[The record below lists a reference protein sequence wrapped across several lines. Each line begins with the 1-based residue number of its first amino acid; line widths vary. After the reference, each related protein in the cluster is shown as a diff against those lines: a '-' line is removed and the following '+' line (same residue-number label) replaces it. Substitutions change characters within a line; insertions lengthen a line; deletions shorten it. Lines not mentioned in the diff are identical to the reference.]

1 MSIIIMNK
9 FSSYM
14 AYTFPSICKILLHSK
29 HLNKILFEIVNFGFL
44 QHFSEAIK
52 NTSSSTT
59 KIQMIKKMQVLKQI
73 ITLHKIPTSTN
84 IKQEI
89 NLHDMSDE
97 DSSVV
102 GGE

>member
-1 MSIIIMNK
+1 MWH
-9 FSSYM
+9 
-14 AYTFPSICKILLHSK
+14 ILFQAFVKYHLHCK

-59 KIQMIKKMQVLKQI
+59 KIQMLKNVS
-73 ITLHKIPTSTN
+73 TEANYYYTKFSSTN

-89 NLHDMSDE
+89 IYMTCLMKIHL
-97 DSSVV
+97 
-102 GGE
+102 

>member
-1 MSIIIMNK
+1 MWH
-9 FSSYM
+9 
-14 AYTFPSICKILLHSK
+14 ILFQAFVKYRLHSK
-29 HLNKILFEIVNFGFL
+29 HLNEILFEIINFGFS

-73 ITLHKIPTSTN
+73 IITLHKILTSTN

-97 DSSVV
+97 ESSVV

>member
-1 MSIIIMNK
+1 M
-9 FSSYM
+9 
-14 AYTFPSICKILLHSK
+14 
-29 HLNKILFEIVNFGFL
+29 NKILFEIVNFGFL

-59 KIQMIKKMQVLKQI
+59 KIQMIKKMQVVRQI
-73 ITLHKIPTSTN
+73 ITLHKILTSTN

>member
-1 MSIIIMNK
+1 MWH
-9 FSSYM
+9 
-14 AYTFPSICKILLHSK
+14 ILFQGFVKYRLHCK

-59 KIQMIKKMQVLKQI
+59 KIQMIKKNVSTEANYYYTKFS
-73 ITLHKIPTSTN
+73 STN

-89 NLHDMSDE
+89 LYMTCLMKIHL
-97 DSSVV
+97 
-102 GGE
+102 

>member
-1 MSIIIMNK
+1 MK
-9 FSSYM
+9 SS
-14 AYTFPSICKILLHSK
+14 TL
-29 HLNKILFEIVNFGFL
+29 VFL
-44 QHFSEAIK
+44 QHFSSEAIK

-59 KIQMIKKMQVLKQI
+59 KIQMIKKNASTEANI
-73 ITLHKIPTSTN
+73 ITLHKILTSTN